1 MSPFSEA
8 YNTRV
13 VLDPMSAHP
22 ARLRAG
28 RTSRRGE
35 TLRANRP
42 DGRGYLGAR
51 GGRGERASDIESGR
65 YLAWLYGQADHS
77 GNHWLRVRLIGRG
90 GNRDAIGA
98 RVTLDGKFREMRSGG
113 SYLSHNDTRLGFGP
127 GSAETASHLEGR
139 WPGGKSESFE
149 SIKNVGA
156 DKTLTLVEGLGIV
169 SISP

>member
-1 MSPFSEA
+1 MSCSTLCLLTLLGFVQAAPLDEA
-8 YNTRV
+8 KRFEQTGQMAEAIS
-13 VLDPMSAHP
+13 VLAV
-22 ARLRAG
+22 
-28 RTSRRGE
+28 
-35 TLRANRP
+35 
-42 DGRGYLGAR
+42 
-51 GGRGERASDIESGR
+51 ERASDIESGR